1 MKRLK
6 SFDAIEESQSA
17 WDTTIMN
24 PLMRQKKKINVDIEG
39 DIAIFDSQT
48 LDSVDS
54 SREWQ
59 RYRDEFV
66 WLAEKVKNI

>member
-6 SFDAIEESQSA
+6 SFDAVEESQSA
-17 WDTTIMN
+17 WDTTILN
-24 PLMRQKKKINVDIEG
+24 PLLRQKKKINVEIEG
-39 DIAIFDSQT
+39 DLAIFDSQT

-59 RYRDEFV
+59 RYREEFV
-66 WLAEKVKNI
+66 WLTEKVRSI